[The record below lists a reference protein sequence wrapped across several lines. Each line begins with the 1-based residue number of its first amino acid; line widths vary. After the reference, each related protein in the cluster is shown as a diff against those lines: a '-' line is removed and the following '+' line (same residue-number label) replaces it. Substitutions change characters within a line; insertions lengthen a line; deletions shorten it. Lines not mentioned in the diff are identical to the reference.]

1 MIPLSH
7 CPARV
12 GTIFMAL
19 LLSAGTAV
27 AQPTQSWWN
36 DAWTVRKKISV
47 NTTGDGGAIAGSI
60 GSAPVLIR
68 LFDGNFKFDSAKD
81 DGSDIRFV
89 ASDDKTVLPHHIERY
104 DRALNEALVWV
115 KSPDLNPGATTSFFI
130 YSGNAGETPGG
141 QDAKGT
147 CDADTTLVY
156 HFSETAGPPADTSAG
171 AANATTTGL
180 PVAGALIAGGLRLTG
195 QAPVSIP
202 ASAALVWTQGGS
214 ITWSAW
220 IKPAAFRANAI
231 LFSRREGQNAFLIG
245 EDNGVPFVGITTNG
259 STARTPAGAPLVA
272 NTWRHLAV
280 TASGNNIALYL
291 DGEPY
296 TTLVA
301 SLPALAGPSLLGK
314 DDGPVNT
321 AGFNG
326 EVDELQIS
334 KTTRSQPWLKFAALS
349 QSGSPESVKLIVIGD
364 DEANAKTIDKPNFF
378 KEHFGIFGDISKS
391 LTVDG
396 WAVIVLCSILALI
409 GGWVALSKYLYLNKI
424 QKASAI
430 FTKRWDRLSS
440 DITALD
446 RADEAGLKTLG
457 GTVAGSELTLVR
469 QSPLFHIYHLGA
481 REIRKRIDEEGSNFS
496 GLSGRSIEAIKARL
510 DGGLVDEEEKLND
523 KLVFL
528 TLGIAGGPYLGLLG
542 TVIGVMI
549 TFAVIAKSGEVEVNS
564 IAPGIAGALLATVAG
579 LVVAIPALFTY
590 SYLSSRITSAL
601 NGIRKFI
608 DEFITRIAE
617 AYPSKD

>member
-1 MIPLSH
+1 MAPLFYRSA
-7 CPARV
+7 PA
-12 GTIFMAL
+12 GTAFLAL
-19 LLSAGTAV
+19 LLGVGSAM
-27 AQPTQSWWN
+27 AQAQSWWN
-36 DAWTVRKKISV
+36 DAWTVRKKITI
-47 NTTGDGGAIAGSI
+47 NTTGDGGAIAGLI

-81 DGSDIRFV
+81 DGSDIRFLS
-89 ASDDKTVLPHHIERY
+89 SDNKTVLPHHVERY

-115 KSPDLNPGATTSFFI
+115 KSPELKPGATTTFFI
-130 YSGNAGETPGG
+130 YSGNAGEALGG
-141 QDAKGT
+141 PDAKAT
-147 CDADTTLVY
+147 YDADTTLVY
-156 HFSETAGPPADTSAG
+156 HFSETAGPPADSSPG
-171 AANATTTGL
+171 GANATSTSL
-180 PVAGALIAGGLRLTG
+180 PVAGALIAGGMRLTG

-202 ASAALVWTQGGS
+202 ASAGLAWTPGGT

-231 LFSRREGQNAFLIG
+231 LFSRREGPNAFLIG
-245 EDNGVPFVGITTNG
+245 EDNGVPFVEITSNG
-259 STARTPAGAPLVA
+259 TTARTPAGAPLVA

-280 TASGNNIALYL
+280 TASGSNITLYL
-291 DGEPY
+291 DGESY
-296 TTLVA
+296 ATLA
-301 SLPALAGPSLLGK
+301 TGLPALNGPSLLGR
-314 DDGPVNT
+314 DDNPVNA

-334 KTTRSQPWLKFAALS
+334 KTARSQAWLKFAALS
-349 QSGSPESVKLIVIGD
+349 QSGAPESAKLLAIGD
-364 DEANAKTIDKPNFF
+364 DEANAKTVRKPNFF
-378 KEHFGIFGDISKS
+378 KEHFGIFGEISKS

-396 WAVIVLCSILALI
+396 WAVIVLCSLLALV
-409 GGWVALSKYLYLNKI
+409 GGWVALGKYLYLNKI

-430 FTKRWDRLSS
+430 FNKRWDGLSK

-446 RADEAGLKTLG
+446 RADEAELKTLG
-457 GTVAGSELTLVR
+457 GTVAGSDLTLVR

-481 REIRKRIDEEGSNFS
+481 REIRKRIDDEGDNFT

-579 LVVAIPALFTY
+579 LAVAIPALFTY

-617 AYPSKD
+617 AYPSRD

>member
-1 MIPLSH
+1 MTRKLHRSLSK
-7 CPARV
+7 
-12 GTIFMAL
+12 AL
-19 LLSAGTAV
+19 AALTFLISLSGLTAH
-27 AQPTQSWWN
+27 AQTWWN
-36 DAWTVRKKISV
+36 DAWTVRKKITI
-47 NTTGDGGAIAGSI
+47 NPGAEGIALTGPV

-81 DGSDIRFV
+81 DGSDIRFT
-89 ASDDKTVLPHHIERY
+89 AEDGKTVLPHHIERY
-104 DRALNEALVWV
+104 DRALNEAFVWV
-115 KSPDLNPGATTSFFI
+115 KSPDIKPGDPNTFFI
-130 YSGNAGETPGG
+130 YSGNAGEAPGG
-141 QDAKGT
+141 QDAKAT
-147 CDADTTLVY
+147 FDADTTLSY
-156 HFSETAGPPADTSAG
+156 HFSETAGPPADSTAG
-171 AANATTTGL
+171 ATAATTTGL
-180 PVAGALIAGGLRLTG
+180 PVAGALIAGGVRLTG
-195 QAPVSIP
+195 QTPVTIP
-202 ASAALVWTQGGS
+202 ASAPLAWAPAAPL
-214 ITWSAW
+214 TWSAW
-220 IKPAAFRANAI
+220 IRPAGFRPNSI
-231 LFSRREGQNAFLIG
+231 LFSRREANNAFLIG
-245 EDNGVPFVGITTNG
+245 EDNGVPFVEITNNG
-259 STARTPAGAPLVA
+259 STSRTPAVAPLVL
-272 NTWRHLAV
+272 NVWRHLAV
-280 TASGNNIALYL
+280 TATTDKITLYL
-291 DGEPY
+291 DGESVATL
-296 TTLVA
+296 TT
-301 SLPALAGPSLLGK
+301 SLPALNGPSLLGK
-314 DDGPVNT
+314 DDAPSAST

-334 KTTRSQPWLKFAALS
+334 KTTRSQPWLKFAAVN
-349 QSGSPESVKLIVIGD
+349 QSGSPDSTKLLTIGD
-364 DEANAKTIDKPNFF
+364 DEANAKTAEKPNFF

-396 WAVIVLCSILALI
+396 WAVIILCSLLAAV
-409 GGWVALSKYLYLNKI
+409 GGAVALTKYLYLNQIKR
-424 QKASAI
+424 ASEI
-430 FTKRWDRLSS
+430 FIKQWDALSD

-446 RADEAGLKTLG
+446 RADEADLGSLG
-457 GTVAGSELTLVR
+457 GAVNGSELKLVR

-481 REIRKRIDEEGSNFS
+481 REIRKRIEAEGDAFQ

-579 LVVAIPALFTY
+579 LAVAIPALFTY